1 MVLDEPKDTD
11 EVFAVNGFTILMEK
25 DLSEHTRNVTIDYGV
40 HGCGAGFK
48 LTAEVPIPGAISGAS
63 CSC

>member
-1 MVLDEPKDTD
+1 MVLDEPKDAD

-25 DLSEHTRNVTIDYGV
+25 NLVEQTKDVTIDYGM
-40 HGCGAGFK
+40 HGCGSGFK
-48 LTAEVPIPGAISGAS
+48 LTSEVPIPGVGSGAS